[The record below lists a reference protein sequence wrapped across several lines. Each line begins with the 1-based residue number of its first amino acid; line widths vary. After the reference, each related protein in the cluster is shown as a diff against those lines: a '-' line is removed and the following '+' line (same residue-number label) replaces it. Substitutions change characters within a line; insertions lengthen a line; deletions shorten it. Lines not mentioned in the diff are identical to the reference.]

1 MVKQDVAILFS
12 GGRDSLALYALAM
25 AGHHPEIPRPR
36 KIHLLHMLNGMA
48 RFPEFPRQR
57 YKVAQ
62 NILEKQVPS
71 TQECPETAYVELDMG
86 RLFQGLWLD
95 TYEIL
100 MPKFGGK
107 NLVCVAC
114 KLGMHTRA
122 IIYCVTNYVPVILAG
137 YASRQAY
144 YPEQTPVFMN
154 GLSQL
159 SQRFGITTKYPV
171 YADFAEEDTARHLLE
186 DFGLPSTGGGERK
199 CLFCQTLTTAEQ
211 EDIAAYLEEMIP
223 KVQDYIDFVLS
234 GKIRQAADIFP
245 PGNKCTL
252 QR

>member
-25 AGHHPEIPRPR
+25 AGYHPEIQRPR
-36 KIHLLHMLNGMA
+36 KIHLIHMLNGMA
-48 RFPEFPRQR
+48 RFPEFPKRR
-57 YKVAQ
+57 FEKARD
-62 NILEKQVPS
+62 ILVKQVPDR
-71 TQECPETAYVELDMG
+71 QECPESTYVELDMG

-114 KLGMHTRA
+114 KLGMHAKA
-122 IIYCVTNYVPVILAG
+122 IIYCVTNYVPLLLAG

-144 YPEQTPVFMN
+144 YPEQTPVFMERMEH
-154 GLSQL
+154 LSQH
-159 SQRFGITTKYPV
+159 FGISTKYPI
-171 YADFAEEDTARHLLE
+171 YSDFQEEDTARHLLE

-199 CLFCQTLTTAEQ
+199 CMFCQTLTTAGPE
-211 EDIAAYLEEMIP
+211 EIGAYLDEMIP
-223 KVQDYIDFVLS
+223 KIQDYIEFFLS
-234 GKIRQAADIFP
+234 GKIRKAAEIFP
-245 PGNKCTL
+245 PGNKWAL
-252 QR
+252 QG